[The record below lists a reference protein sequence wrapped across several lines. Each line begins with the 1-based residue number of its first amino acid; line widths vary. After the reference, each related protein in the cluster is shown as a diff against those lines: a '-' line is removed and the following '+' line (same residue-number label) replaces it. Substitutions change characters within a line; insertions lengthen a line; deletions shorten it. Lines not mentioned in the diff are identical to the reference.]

1 MIEST
6 DFIIVGSGSAG
17 SVVASR
23 LSENENYQITVIE
36 AGGSDK
42 SPLIQMPAA
51 LSYPMNMKKYDW
63 GYQSEPEDHLGGRRL
78 ATPRGKV
85 LGGSSS
91 INGMIYVRGHPMDFD
106 NWSKL
111 GAHGWSYADVLPY
124 FKRMEHW
131 TPSKIGADTSWR
143 GTSGP
148 LRVQQAQPY
157 NPLMRG
163 FLKAGEQA
171 GLKFTQDYNGE
182 SQEGF
187 CAFDQTIF
195 SGERFSAA
203 KAYLS
208 PALKT
213 RKNIELRNGRVT
225 RIICEKGVAKGVE
238 YLKGKRKHILWAS
251 KEIILAASSINS
263 PFILMHSGIGPADHL
278 RKYGIPIINDL
289 PGVGENLQDHLEL
302 YIQQECTKPVSL
314 YKYWNPISKGLIG
327 LQWLLFKTGL
337 GSSNQFEVG
346 AFLKSD
352 RNSSYPD
359 IQIHFLP
366 LAVRYDGSM
375 AQGHGFQI
383 HIGPMRSKSRGTI
396 RLRDGDPCSMPKIK
410 FNYMSKPSDWDDFRK
425 CIRLVRRIFAQKAFD
440 SFRGTEIQPGIHV
453 QTDKELN
460 DFIRENVESAYHP
473 CGTCKMGS
481 ATDKMAVVD
490 YECRVFGVEKLRVV
504 DSSIFPNITNGNINA
519 PTIMIG
525 EKASDHILGKTP
537 LPRLNVVP
545 K

>member
-1 MIEST
+1 METT
-6 DFIIVGSGSAG
+6 DFIVIGSGSAG

-23 LSENENYQITVIE
+23 ISENENHNITVIE
-36 AGGSDK
+36 AGGSDW

-63 GYQSEPEDHLGGRRL
+63 GYQSEPEDHLDGRCL

-91 INGMIYVRGHPMDFD
+91 INGMIYVRGNPQDFD

-111 GAHGWSYADVLPY
+111 GAHGWSYADILPY
-124 FKRMEHW
+124 FKRMEYW
-131 TPSKIGADTSWR
+131 SPNDSTADTSWR

-148 LRVQQAQPY
+148 LRIQQAQPK
-157 NPLMRG
+157 NPLMQA
-163 FLKAGEQA
+163 FLNAGKQA
-171 GLKFTQDYNGE
+171 GLKFSSDYNGE

-187 CAFDQTIF
+187 CYFDQTIF

-213 RKNIELRNGRVT
+213 RKNIELRNGRVL
-225 RIICEKGVAKGVE
+225 RIIVENGVAKGIE
-238 YLKGKRKHILWAS
+238 YLKGTKKCILWAS

-278 RKYGIPIINDL
+278 REFGIPVVHDL
-289 PGVGENLQDHLEL
+289 PGVGSNLQDHLEL

-314 YKYWNPISKGLIG
+314 FKFWNPIAKAAIG
-327 LQWLLFKTGL
+327 LEWLIFRRGI
-337 GSSNQFEVG
+337 GASNQFEVG
-346 AFLKSD
+346 AFLRSSS
-352 RNSSYPD
+352 NSSYPD

-366 LAVRYDGSM
+366 LAVRYDGAL

-383 HIGPMRSKSRGTI
+383 HVGPMRSKSRGTV
-396 RLRDGDPCSMPKIK
+396 RLRDASPSSMPKIK
-410 FNYMSKPSDWDDFRK
+410 FNYMSDPSDWEDFRK
-425 CIRLVRRIFAQKAFD
+425 CIRLARKIFSQNAFD
-440 SFRGTEIQPGIHV
+440 EFRGPEIQPGLHV
-453 QTDKELN
+453 QTDGELN
-460 DFIRENVESAYHP
+460 DFIKKNVESAYHP
-473 CGTCKMGS
+473 CGTCKMGTNS
-481 ATDKMAVVD
+481 DPMAVVD
-490 YECRVFGVEKLRVV
+490 NECKVFGVENLRVV
-504 DSSIFPNITNGNINA
+504 DSSIFPSITNGNINA
-519 PTIMIG
+519 PTIMVG
-525 EKASDHILGKTP
+525 EKASDHILARTP
-537 LPRLNVVP
+537 LSRLNVVP